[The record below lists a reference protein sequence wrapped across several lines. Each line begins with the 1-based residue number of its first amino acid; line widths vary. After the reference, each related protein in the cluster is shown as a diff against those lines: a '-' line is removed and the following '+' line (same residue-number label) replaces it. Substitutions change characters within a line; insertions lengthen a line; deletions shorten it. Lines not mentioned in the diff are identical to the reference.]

1 MRALRLGSYSMAAT
15 LAGTPSLVRLKS
27 MMRYWRLW
35 PPPRWRAVLRPWA
48 LRPPVLGLGAS
59 SERSGRSLVTS
70 EKSETVW
77 NRRPGLVGLR
87 LRRGMTATSRT
98 FEQIDAVVGV
108 QGDDGALGV
117 GPLPE
122 SERAAIALA
131 LALAVQRVDLDH
143 AHVERPLDGVV
154 DLGFRRGGVHA
165 ERVDVPLEQRVGL
178 LRHDGLDDDVA

>member
-1 MRALRLGSYSMAAT
+1 MRQLRLGSYSTAAT

-27 MMRYWRLW
+27 TMRYRCLW
-35 PPPRWRAVLRPWA
+35 PPPLCRAVLRPYE
-48 LRPPVLGLGAS
+48 LRPPVLCFGAS
-59 SERSGRSLVTS
+59 SERSGSFLVIS

-131 LALAVQRVDLDH
+131 L
-143 AHVERPLDGVV
+143 
-154 DLGFRRGGVHA
+154 
-165 ERVDVPLEQRVGL
+165 
-178 LRHDGLDDDVA
+178 

>member
-87 LRRGMTATSRT
+87 LRRGMVGSAL
-98 FEQIDAVVGV
+98 EQVDPVALDE
-108 QGDDGALGV
+108 GDDGPLAV

-122 SERAAIALA
+122 
-131 LALAVQRVDLDH
+131 
-143 AHVERPLDGVV
+143 G
-154 DLGFRRGGVHA
+154 
-165 ERVDVPLEQRVGL
+165 
-178 LRHDGLDDDVA
+178 